1 MRDQLCF
8 FTWCYQNP
16 PVYWPWERSAAC
28 IKMQQDDGMG
38 QVGAWVLQVRHG
50 HVRVLE
56 TWNERGWW
64 ANVDVGTLEVVSG
77 VGEKVVMMIMSSIAA

>member
-1 MRDQLCF
+1 
-8 FTWCYQNP
+8 
-16 PVYWPWERSAAC
+16 
-28 IKMQQDDGMG
+28 MG